1 MVDQTTVTTPK
12 TEEKEVAAAPKTEE
26 KEIATQP
33 KTEEKEIA
41 AAPPKQPYWYHL
53 DRIPLAED
61 RAQRFLESF
70 AAVLRHTNYKPVL
83 DLYPRNMTHCGRCA
97 ANCPV
102 YQVTGDPA
110 DIPCHRSQQILDIY
124 KRYFTLGGG
133 LRAKV
138 FGDDPLT
145 NQKVD
150 EIAESLYRCTACR
163 RCNIECPMGLD
174 HGLITHFGRYV
185 LSEAGIEP
193 KGLVVSSRE
202 QLEGETRNTS
212 KVPLPALI
220 DTLEFL
226 EEDFE
231 DMKSAK
237 IKFPLDQ
244 EGAEYVFFTPVSD
257 YLMEAESLMG
267 IAAVLTAAGV
277 SWTLGTEVYD
287 AINYGLF
294 YNDWVL
300 DRVNNEIIGETRRL
314 KGSKVLIGECG
325 HASRASKFFLPT
337 FNRGEEIPLINIMEL
352 TLDLLEAG
360 KLDLDPDVVTEKVT
374 YHDPCNIAR
383 TGWIIEQPRI
393 ILRSFV
399 KDFVEMTPNR
409 RHNYCCGGGGGTV
422 SLDEIHKFRMEI
434 GGRTKME
441 QIRATGAEIVVA
453 PCANCKKQLRELMK
467 YHELPVQVVGLHDL
481 ILRAI
486 RMPNSSGDQ
495 QGAADESGI
504 SVVGSARG

>member
-1 MVDQTTVTTPK
+1 MVDQTRITTTT
-12 TEEKEVAAAPKTEE
+12 TEEKKVAAEPK
-26 KEIATQP
+26 
-33 KTEEKEIA
+33 
-41 AAPPKQPYWYHL
+41 KQPYSYHL

-61 RAQRFLESF
+61 RAEKFLESF

-83 DLYPRNMTHCGRCA
+83 DIYARSMAHCGRCA
-97 ANCPV
+97 TACPV
-102 YQVTGDPA
+102 YQTTEDPR
-110 DIPCHRSQQILDIY
+110 DIPCHRSQQIVDIY
-124 KRYFTLGGG
+124 KRYFTLGGW
-133 LRAKV
+133 LRAKIL
-138 FGDDPLT
+138 GDDPLT

-163 RCNIECPMGLD
+163 RCSIECPMGLD

-185 LSEAGIEP
+185 LSEAGIDP
-193 KGLVVSSRE
+193 KGLVVSVRE

-212 KVPLPALI
+212 KVPLLALK

-231 DMKSAK
+231 SMKGAK
-237 IKFPLDQ
+237 IRFPLDE

-257 YLMEAESLMG
+257 YLMEAETLMG
-267 IAAVLTAAGV
+267 IAAVLTAGGV
-277 SWTLGTEVYD
+277 SWTIGTHVYD

-300 DRVNNEIIGETRRL
+300 QRVVDQTLEETRRL
-314 KGSKVLIGECG
+314 KGRRILIGECG
-325 HASRASKFFLPT
+325 HASRVSQFFVPS
-337 FNRGEEIPLINIMEL
+337 FNRGEEIPVINIMEL
-352 TLDLLEAG
+352 TYDLLKAG
-360 KLDLDPDVVTEKVT
+360 KIGLDPGVVTEKVT

-383 TGWIIEQPRI
+383 SGWIIDQPRA

-399 KDFVEMTPNR
+399 KDFVEMTPNGR
-409 RHNYCCGGGGGTV
+409 ENYCCGGGGGTV

-453 PCANCKKQLRELMK
+453 PCANCKKQLRELMN
-467 YHELPVQVVGLHDL
+467 YHKLPVQVVGLHDL

-486 RMPNSSGDQ
+486 RMPKSSSD
-495 QGAADESGI
+495 
-504 SVVGSARG
+504 

>member
-1 MVDQTTVTTPK
+1 MVVETKTSTTE
-12 TEEKEVAAAPKTEE
+12 TEEKKVAEEPK
-26 KEIATQP
+26 
-33 KTEEKEIA
+33 
-41 AAPPKQPYWYHL
+41 KQPYFYHL

-61 RAQRFLESF
+61 RARRFLESF
-70 AAVLRHTNYKPVL
+70 AAILRHTNYKPVL
-83 DLYPRNMTHCGRCA
+83 ELYAHNMTHCGRCA
-97 ANCPV
+97 TTCPV
-102 YQVTGDPA
+102 YQATGDPK
-110 DIPCHRSQQILDIY
+110 DIPCHRSQPIVDIY
-124 KRYFTLGGG
+124 KRYFTPGGW
-133 LRAKV
+133 LRARIL
-138 FGDDPLT
+138 GDDPLT
-145 NQKVD
+145 NEKVD

-163 RCNIECPMGLD
+163 RCSIVCPIGLD

-193 KGLVVSSRE
+193 KGLVVSTRE

-212 KVPLPALI
+212 KVPLPALK

-231 DMKSAK
+231 SMKSAK
-237 IKFPLDQ
+237 IHFPLDV
-244 EGAEYVFFTPVSD
+244 EDAEYVFFTPVSD

-267 IAAVLTAAGV
+267 IAAVLTAADV
-277 SWTLGTEVYD
+277 SWTIGTQVYD

-294 YNDWVL
+294 YSDWVL
-300 DRVNNEIIGETRRL
+300 DRVNNEILAETRRL
-314 KGSKVLIGECG
+314 KGSKILIGECG
-325 HASRASKFFLPT
+325 HASRASKFFVPT
-337 FNRGEEIPLINIMEL
+337 FNRGEEIPVINIMEL
-352 TLDLLEAG
+352 TYDLLKAG

-383 TGWIIEQPRI
+383 TGWIIEQPRV

-399 KDFVEMTPNR
+399 KDFVEMTPNGR
-409 RHNYCCGGGGGTV
+409 ENYCCGGGGGTV

-434 GGRTKME
+434 AGRTKME

-453 PCANCKKQLRELMK
+453 PCANCKKQLRELMN
-467 YHELPVQVVGLHDL
+467 YHKLPVQVVGLHDL

-495 QGAADESGI
+495 QGVTGDSERST
-504 SVVGSARG
+504 VGAPGS

>member
-1 MVDQTTVTTPK
+1 MVDQTGTTTTMP
-12 TEEKEVAAAPKTEE
+12 EENEVAAEE
-26 KEIATQP
+26 KATAAEP
-33 KTEEKEIA
+33 K
-41 AAPPKQPYWYHL
+41 KQPYWYHL

-61 RAQRFLESF
+61 RAQRVLESF

-83 DLYPRNMTHCGRCA
+83 DLYARIMTRCGRCA
-97 ANCPV
+97 TVCPV
-102 YQVTGDPA
+102 YEVTGDPK
-110 DIPCHRSQQILDIY
+110 DIPCHRSQLIVDIY

-133 LRAKV
+133 LRAKIL
-138 FGDDPLT
+138 GDDPLT
-145 NQKVD
+145 NEKVD

-163 RCNIECPMGLD
+163 RCVIECPMGLD

-193 KGLVVSSRE
+193 KGLVVSTRE

-237 IKFPLDQ
+237 IRFPLDE

-277 SWTLGTEVYD
+277 SWTIGTHFYD

-300 DRVNNEIIGETRRL
+300 DRVNNEILKETRRL
-314 KGSKVLIGECG
+314 KGRNILSGECG
-325 HASRASKFFLPT
+325 HASRASKVFLPT
-337 FNRGEEIPLINIMEL
+337 FNRSEEIPLINILEL
-352 TLDLLEAG
+352 TYDLLKAG
-360 KLDLDPDVVTEKVT
+360 KIDLDPGVVTEKVT

-383 TGWIIEQPRI
+383 SGWIIDQPRA

-399 KDFVEMTPNR
+399 KDFVEMTPNG

-434 GGRTKME
+434 GGRKKME

-467 YHELPVQVVGLHDL
+467 YHELPVQIVGLHDL

-495 QGAADESGI
+495 QSAADESESSI
-504 SVVGSARG
+504 VGSAKS

>member
-1 MVDQTTVTTPK
+1 MVDQTTITTTK
-12 TEEKEVAAAPKTEE
+12 TEETEVAAEPTTEQKGLVAEPKPEE
-26 KEIATQP
+26 TKVTPEPA
-33 KTEEKEIA
+33 
-41 AAPPKQPYWYHL
+41 KQPYWYHL

-61 RAQRFLESF
+61 RAQKFLESF

-83 DLYPRNMTHCGRCA
+83 DLYARSMTHCGRCTTA
-97 ANCPV
+97 CPV
-102 YQVTGDPA
+102 YQATGDPA
-110 DIPCHRSQQILDIY
+110 DIPCHRSQQILDVY
-124 KRYFTLGGG
+124 KRYFTPGGW
-133 LRAKV
+133 LRARI
-138 FGDDPLT
+138 FGNHSLT
-145 NQKVD
+145 NQRVD
-150 EIAESLYRCTACR
+150 AIAESLYRCTACR

-193 KGLVVSSRE
+193 KGLVVSTRE

-237 IKFPLDQ
+237 IKFPLDV

-277 SWTLGTEVYD
+277 SWTIGTQVYD

-300 DRVNNEIIGETRRL
+300 DRVNNEILGETRRL
-314 KGSKVLIGECG
+314 KGRKVLIGECG
-325 HASRASKFFLPT
+325 HASRASKAFMPT
-337 FNRGEEIPLINIMEL
+337 FNRGDEIPLINIMEL
-352 TLDLLEAG
+352 TYDLFKAG
-360 KLDLDPDVVTEKVT
+360 KIDLDPNVVTEKVT

-383 TGWIIEQPRI
+383 SGWIIEQPRA

-399 KDFVEMTPNR
+399 KDFVEMTPNGR
-409 RHNYCCGGGGGTV
+409 RNYCCGGGGGTV

-467 YHELPVQVVGLHDL
+467 YHELPVQIVGLHDL

-486 RMPNSSGDQ
+486 RMPDSPGDQ
-495 QGAADESGI
+495 QSAADGSA
-504 SVVGSARG
+504 SSMVGSAKS

>member
-1 MVDQTTVTTPK
+1 MVEQTTIATTKTEEKEVAAVPK
-12 TEEKEVAAAPKTEE
+12 TEEKEVAAEPK
-26 KEIATQP
+26 
-33 KTEEKEIA
+33 
-41 AAPPKQPYWYHL
+41 KQPYFYHL
-53 DRIPLAED
+53 DRIPLAQD

-70 AAVLRHTNYKPVL
+70 AAILRHTNYKPVL
-83 DLYPRNMTHCGRCA
+83 DLYARNMTHCGRCA
-97 ANCPV
+97 EACPV
-102 YQVTGDPA
+102 YRISGDPK
-110 DIPCHRSQQILDIY
+110 DIPCHRSQQIIDIY
-124 KRYFTLGGG
+124 KRYFTPGGWLSARILGNHN
-133 LRAKV
+133 
-138 FGDDPLT
+138 LT

-163 RCNIECPMGLD
+163 RCSIYCPLGLD

-185 LSEAGIEP
+185 LSEAGIDP
-193 KGLVVSSRE
+193 KGLVVSTRE

-212 KVPLPALI
+212 KVPLPALK

-231 DMKSAK
+231 DMKSAQ
-237 IKFPLDQ
+237 IRFPLDE
-244 EGAEYVFFTPVSD
+244 EGADYVFFTPVSD

-300 DRVNNEIIGETRRL
+300 DRVNNEILEETRRL
-314 KGSKVLIGECG
+314 KGRNVLIGECG
-325 HASRASKFFLPT
+325 HASRASKAFMPT
-337 FNRGEEIPLINIMEL
+337 FNRGEQIPLINIMEL
-352 TLDLLEAG
+352 TYDLFKAG
-360 KLDLDPDVVTEKVT
+360 KIDLDPGVVTEKVT

-383 TGWIIEQPRI
+383 TGWIIEQPRA

-399 KDFVEMTPNR
+399 KDFVEMTPNGR
-409 RHNYCCGGGGGTV
+409 ENYCCGGGGGTV
-422 SLDEIHKFRMEI
+422 SLDEIHEFRMQV

-486 RMPNSSGDQ
+486 RMPNSSRDQ
-495 QGAADESGI
+495 QSAADESG
-504 SVVGSARG
+504 SSMVGSAKS